1 MRKLFLSVIL
11 VGSFIVVSYAENND
25 SAKAN
30 SSIDSNNSIKVTQST
45 ENNDSA
51 KIDRTEKK
59 IQEQMKR
66 EQKYAKEQKFY
77 QGSDY
82 NLSADEVDEK
92 SLSSIPVIEPDYDF
106 SIDDVYRDDQ

>member
-11 VGSFIVVSYAENND
+11 VGSFMVALYAENNE
-25 SAKAN
+25 SIKAN
-30 SSIDSNNSIKVTQST
+30 ADINKSIKAAQST
-45 ENNDSA
+45 ENNESA
-51 KIDRTEKK
+51 KIDRTEKQ

-92 SLSSIPVIEPDYDF
+92 SLSSIPVIEPDYNF
-106 SIDDVYRDDQ
+106 SIEDVYRDDQ

>member
-1 MRKLFLSVIL
+1 MNKLVLVVFLVS
-11 VGSFIVVSYAENND
+11 SFMVVSYAENNV
-25 SAKAN
+25 STKAN
-30 SSIDSNNSIKVTQST
+30 SDSNKSIKAAQSP